1 MPRSARRTY
10 ILRLAA
16 VVSLHRCLSP
26 FGKAIIVAT
35 ALHCVLMAHRWSRFP
50 HSTRSLRPTNG
61 KSTELQIELEGPNL
75 DGYSPAS
82 RRLTTADST
91 AFAQRDLPRKA
102 AVVTGFS
109 APQAPTS
116 HRIESTEPP
125 HAGLE
130 SAPSLAESIP
140 EASLPMSA
148 PTTGPQ
154 PKIDLGLNGGL
165 LRMLE
170 AQAGVNPTP
179 KPAMPNRARDSGK
192 DLTRKLNSAILADD
206 VRHGRARGNVLLGAL
221 DSALRSV
228 GPTRGRAIIQAT
240 VDARGDLSDLVL
252 LRGDSNEWAS
262 VLQSF
267 RNQAKNRR
275 VRVPAGAQGLR
286 ITFNVSAK
294 VQRPS
299 GKAVESTPIG
309 VDGQSL
315 APNGMA
321 MRGTFDL
328 ADLSNISARMISARI
343 VSEELL

>member
-50 HSTRSLRPTNG
+50 HSTRSLMPTSG
-61 KSTELQIELEGPNL
+61 RSTELQIALEGPNL

-91 AFAQRDLPRKA
+91 AFDQRDLPQKA

-109 APQAPTS
+109 APRAPTS
-116 HRIESTEPP
+116 HGMSTEPP

-179 KPAMPNRARDSGK
+179 KPALPTRARDSGK
-192 DLTRKLNSAILADD
+192 DLTRKLN
-206 VRHGRARGNVLLGAL
+206 
-221 DSALRSV
+221 
-228 GPTRGRAIIQAT
+228 
-240 VDARGDLSDLVL
+240 
-252 LRGDSNEWAS
+252 
-262 VLQSF
+262 
-267 RNQAKNRR
+267 
-275 VRVPAGAQGLR
+275 
-286 ITFNVSAK
+286 
-294 VQRPS
+294 
-299 GKAVESTPIG
+299 
-309 VDGQSL
+309 
-315 APNGMA
+315 
-321 MRGTFDL
+321 
-328 ADLSNISARMISARI
+328 
-343 VSEELL
+343 

>member
-75 DGYSPAS
+75 DGYGPAS

-179 KPAMPNRARDSGK
+179 KPAMPNRARDSALPALG
-192 DLTRKLNSAILADD
+192 LGSPQLGPRAC
-206 VRHGRARGNVLLGAL
+206 ARGRR
-221 DSALRSV
+221 SA
-228 GPTRGRAIIQAT
+228 P
-240 VDARGDLSDLVL
+240 
-252 LRGDSNEWAS
+252 N
-262 VLQSF
+262 QSW
-267 RNQAKNRR
+267 
-275 VRVPAGAQGLR
+275 AGAQLWVRTWGAKLR
-286 ITFNVSAK
+286 ESIL
-294 VQRPS
+294 P
-299 GKAVESTPIG
+299 GKAHSPGRHGAAPSTRF
-309 VDGQSL
+309 DGSSGLEEPRSQSQPPLSAANHAERRLSSLQWSNDDSPGRTHLGWDPRVRFAIPSICRWL
-315 APNGMA
+315 A
-321 MRGTFDL
+321 
-328 ADLSNISARMISARI
+328 
-343 VSEELL
+343 